1 MASHSD
7 EIRFDASLLAA
18 RDLVQADLHRLLV
31 ERRLIAQAPAQVD
44 GMKSRVVRFA
54 ELAQLEEN
62 AALQEYRARPS
73 GLHRSS

>member
-1 MASHSD
+1 
-7 EIRFDASLLAA
+7 
-18 RDLVQADLHRLLV
+18 
-31 ERRLIAQAPAQVD
+31 
-44 GMKSRVVRFA
+44 MKSRVVRFA